1 MQVAENLYDY
11 NATEKEQE
19 NKGELPEI
27 NNKKLEWKEMLKMM

>member
-19 NKGELPEI
+19 NRELPEI